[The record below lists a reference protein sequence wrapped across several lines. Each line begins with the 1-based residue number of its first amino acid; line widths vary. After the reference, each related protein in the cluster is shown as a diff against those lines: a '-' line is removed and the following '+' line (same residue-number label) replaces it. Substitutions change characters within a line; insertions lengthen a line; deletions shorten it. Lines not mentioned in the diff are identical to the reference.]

1 MSYQW
6 SHGPRN
12 GRRLFYEFACSGYPF
27 FVLDTRTQRYKDDE
41 VGLRDNH
48 LLGRP
53 TIDPGRK
60 GQLAIF
66 LDWLKQQQELIGNA
80 PKFVVS
86 SSVFCP
92 NAMDERLDPFE
103 GPASLYTANAKR
115 RDNSDSWPAFP
126 QTRQAILNQ
135 IVKYSIQNVVFLTG
149 DIHCSN
155 IASMDFRVNG
165 ADAKITAYDITSSS
179 FYWPFPFAD
188 GDPNNYVHDSRA
200 PEQRD
205 PFPID
210 GGEMNYRSWGFTQE
224 DNFCRVDVDKPAGTL
239 RVRYFDRDGKRLF
252 VADGTG
258 TMIHESILP
267 LAPWN

>member
-1 MSYQW
+1 
-6 SHGPRN
+6 
-12 GRRLFYEFACSGYPF
+12 
-27 FVLDTRTQRYKDDE
+27 
-41 VGLRDNH
+41 
-48 LLGRP
+48 
-53 TIDPGRK
+53 
-60 GQLAIF
+60 
-66 LDWLKQQQELIGNA
+66 
-80 PKFVVS
+80 
-86 SSVFCP
+86 
-92 NAMDERLDPFE
+92 
-103 GPASLYTANAKR
+103 
-115 RDNSDSWPAFP
+115 
-126 QTRQAILNQ
+126 
-135 IVKYSIQNVVFLTG
+135 VKYSIQNVVFLTG